1 MIDAPLA
8 AAFTAGMV
16 ATVNPCG
23 FAMLPAYL
31 GFFLGVEKGEA
42 GEQTTVGL
50 ARALVVGSAVSAGFL
65 LFFAIA
71 GAILSWTSLA
81 LPQYTAWPTIIIG
94 VVLAIA
100 GVAFIAGWEPKL
112 ALPRLDKGGRT
123 RGLWSMFVFGISY
136 AVASLSCTIGPFTA
150 VVTATF
156 RRSSVASGIATFVAY
171 GLGMALLLLVLTVS
185 LALAQQGVLTRL
197 RRLLP
202 YVSRISGVIMVLMGA
217 YLVWYGIYEI
227 RLLHRGEQ
235 DAEQGPVRYVTQW
248 SSSVSNWL
256 NSFEPLQVAL
266 VLALVVSGV
275 ILAILLRSGRA
286 EDTAPG
292 ATGDQADPT
301 GGGDA
306 VDATDAADA
315 GDAADRGD
323 AAAHVASMDATDRT

>member
-31 GFFLGVEKGEA
+31 GFFLGVEKGEE
-42 GEQTTVGL
+42 GEQATVGL

-81 LPQYTAWPTIIIG
+81 LPQYTAWPTIAIG
-94 VVLAIA
+94 IALAIA
-100 GVAFIAGWEPKL
+100 GIAFIAGWEPKL

-150 VVTATF
+150 VVTSTF
-156 RRSSVASGIATFVAY
+156 RRSSVASGVATFIAY

-185 LALAQQGVLTRL
+185 LALAQQGVLARL
-197 RRLLP
+197 RSLLP
-202 YVSRISGVIMVLMGA
+202 YVSRISGVIMVVMGA
-217 YLVWYGIYEI
+217 YLAWYGVYEI

-235 DAEQGPVRYVTQW
+235 DAEQGPVGIVTEW

-256 NSFEPLQVAL
+256 NSFEPVQVAL

-275 ILAILLRSGRA
+275 VLAILLRSGTGPGKLGGDTVGG
-286 EDTAPG
+286 EDV
-292 ATGDQADPT
+292 ADPH
-301 GGGDA
+301 
-306 VDATDAADA
+306 DAA
-315 GDAADRGD
+315 
-323 AAAHVASMDATDRT
+323 